1 MYDQINIL
9 LSSDVFENF
18 QNICLEIYK
27 LDPARFLTATWLRWK
42 PPLKKTKV
50 ELDLLTDFDML
61 LMIEKMSEE
70 ECVTLF
76 VDM

>member
-18 QNICLEIYK
+18 QNICLEIYR
-27 LDPARFLTATWLRWK
+27 LDPARFLIATWLRWK

-50 ELDLLTDFDML
+50 ELDLLTDIDML

-76 VDM
+76 VNM